1 MLHTISSVINGV
13 NPFLQF
19 YKHAANQIEQ
29 AGDQGKSIKMVLRAD
44 ASKDSRRYNLPTVS
58 EVALILPDAPQN
70 FLPRDIILY
79 RRTEDHPQQ
88 KSVVKISETHPHF
101 DPLHY
106 VLFLFLWAEEG
117 WVTNIKFSGR
127 RKGQVSP
134 SLFYAYRI
142 MERRVQ
148 NAILLG
154 GRLFQQYLVDQYAK
168 VEEQRL
174 NFIRYNQNS
183 IRAEMYD
190 GLADVVLRG
199 DSEGSTVG
207 MKIVLLSIFVGGPRK
222 HDSTVSPRNGNSP

>member
-1 MLHTISSVINGV
+1 M
-13 NPFLQF
+13 
-19 YKHAANQIEQ
+19 
-29 AGDQGKSIKMVLRAD
+29 
-44 ASKDSRRYNLPTVS
+44 
-58 EVALILPDAPQN
+58 
-70 FLPRDIILY
+70 
-79 RRTEDHPQQ
+79 
-88 KSVVKISETHPHF
+88 KISETHPLF

-106 VLFLFLWAEEG
+106 VLFLPLGEER
-117 WVTNIKFSGR
+117 WVTNIKFNGR

-134 SLFYAYRI
+134 SLFYACRI

-168 VEEQRL
+168 VEEGQCL

-190 GLADVVLRG
+190 GLADAVLRG

-207 MKIVLLSIFVGGPRK
+207 MKMVLPSTFVGGPRSMTQLY
-222 HDSTVSPRNGNSP
+222 HDAMAIVRRYGKPDLFLTVTCNPKWPEITNELHPHQTAADRPDLVARVFKLKLSALIKEITKKEIFGKVIA